1 MMIVFNT
8 PISSAV
14 TLRTATT
21 TTNNNKPLLPK
32 TTTTPNNNNTTGTVK
47 PRSTVNGVKN
57 TSVAVGTKQEQ
68 GIALEVFN
76 RLGSVPNLKLAEHK
90 TVRGGL
96 PIETLDDAYLKL
108 QKLIAA
114 RTTSNLSAEQQALLD
129 AFTSGWLSQHP
140 EDAVKLKN
148 PQEALTIA
156 RNAGEIF
163 KSQIIKNYQNIVVT
177 ANSSLNPSR
186 SVQNSGLPDAEEI
199 QTFFKLKPSSTVLT
213 QAKSSLD
220 TEISGIINPINNV
233 NPNNSRLG
241 YASMGQ

>member
-32 TTTTPNNNNTTGTVK
+32 AITTNNNNTTGTVK
-47 PRSTVNGVKN
+47 PRSTVNGVQN
-57 TSVAVGTKQEQ
+57 TSVAVGTTQEQ

-76 RLGSVPNLKLAEHK
+76 RLGSVPNLKLATLK
-90 TVRGGL
+90 TPSGGL
-96 PIETLDDAYLKL
+96 PIEALDDAYLKL
-108 QKLIAA
+108 QKLITA
-114 RTTSNLSAEQQALLD
+114 RTTGNLSAEQQVLLD

-148 PQEALTIA
+148 PQEALAIA
-156 RNAGEIF
+156 RKAGEIF
-163 KSQIIKNYQNIVVT
+163 KAQIIKNYQNIVIT
-177 ANSSLNPSR
+177 ANSNLNPNR

-199 QTFFKLKPSSTVLT
+199 RTFFKLNPSSTALK

-220 TEISGIINPINNV
+220 TEISSIINPMSSV
-233 NPNNSRLG
+233 NPNNTRLG
-241 YASMGQ
+241 YASMG